1 MFEVHQL
8 PLLMIQPVHLSDVYP
23 SYLSDTIPNAHRTH
37 ETYMVYRQGGLLLVH
52 AMSMLT

>member
-52 AMSMLT
+52 AMTMLT